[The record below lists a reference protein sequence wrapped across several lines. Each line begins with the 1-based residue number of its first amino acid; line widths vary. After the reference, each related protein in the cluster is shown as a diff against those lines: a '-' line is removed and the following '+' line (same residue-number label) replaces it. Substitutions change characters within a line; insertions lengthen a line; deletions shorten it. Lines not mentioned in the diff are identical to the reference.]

1 MDGGRAVTHRGGAER
16 ILAVAQPGRAGEPVH
31 AVAAAVAELVDARV
45 REFEHGARPLGPGDT
60 DAVLAALDD
69 HAVRIGVMSAATTP
83 ELTWPVL
90 QRVSKPVVVAP
101 SVTWIPH
108 RIGRALIPLD
118 GTPEAAGA
126 VAPANRLLGRAGVDL
141 LVLHVFH
148 PDSVPRYWDQHG
160 HADQVWQQEFRAR
173 FCDLPGARLRWRSGA
188 IGEQVLDVAA
198 AEQVDLIALGW
209 SQRLEP
215 GRARTVRRTLQY
227 SPVPVLLVPVA
238 SQDLRLSSP
247 DDGAR

>member
-1 MDGGRAVTHRGGAER
+1 MNHRTGAEQ

-31 AVAAAVAELVDARV
+31 AVAAAVAELIDARV
-45 REFEHGARPLGPGDT
+45 REFEPAARPLGPDDT
-60 DAVLAALDD
+60 DAVIAALDD
-69 HAVRIGVMSAATTP
+69 QAVRIAVLSAATTS
-83 ELTWPVL
+83 ELTWLVL
-90 QRVSKPVVVAP
+90 QRAGKPVVVAP
-101 SVTWIPH
+101 SIGWLPH

-126 VAPANRLLGRAGVDL
+126 VAPANQLLGRAGVDL

-148 PDSVPRYWDQHG
+148 PDSVPRYWDQHA

-173 FCDLPGARLRWRSGA
+173 FCDLPGTRLRWRSGA
-188 IGEQVLDVAA
+188 VGEQVLDVAA

-215 GRARTVRRTLQY
+215 GHARTVRQTLQH

-238 SQDLRLSSP
+238 SQDLRPSSP
-247 DDGAR
+247 AGRTR

>member
-1 MDGGRAVTHRGGAER
+1 MTRRSGTGRV
-16 ILAVAQPGRAGEPVH
+16 LAVAQSGRAGEAVH
-31 AVAAAVAELVDARV
+31 AVARAVAELVDARV
-45 REFEHGARPLGPGDT
+45 SEFEHGGRVLGPGDA

-69 HAVRIGVMSAATTP
+69 RAVRIGVLSAADTP

-90 QRVSKPVVVAP
+90 QRVAKPVVVAP
-101 SVTWIPH
+101 STAWDPH

-126 VAPANRLLGRAGVDL
+126 VTPTNRLLGRAGVDL

-148 PDSVPRYWDQHG
+148 PDSVPPYWDQHG

-173 FCDLPGARLRWRSGA
+173 FCDLPGARLRWRSGV
-188 IGEQVLDVAA
+188 IGDQVLDVAV
-198 AEQVDLIALGW
+198 AEEVDLIALGW
-209 SQRLEP
+209 SQHLEP
-215 GRARTVRRTLQY
+215 GRARTVRQTLRR

-238 SQDLRLSSP
+238 SQDLRPSSA
-247 DDGAR
+247 ARGGR